1 MPDTSRSLQRAAP
14 IALPIAA
21 LFLAVDQLTKH
32 WAVNAL
38 QDGPKDVV
46 WTLRFNLAFN
56 SGMAFSRGKGLGPI
70 IGALALVVVVAA
82 VIILARSRGLQRSWA
97 LPIGMIVGGAAG
109 NLTDRL
115 FRGEGWLR
123 GSVVD
128 FIDVQWWPIFN
139 VADIGV
145 TVGGAWLL
153 FVTARAA
160 PAEPEPDPVPAP
172 DADAGAAGTA
182 TSDTEAADHG

>member
-1 MPDTSRSLQRAAP
+1 MPDSSRSLQRAAP

-21 LFLAVDQLTKH
+21 LVVLLDQLTKH
-32 WAVNAL
+32 WALNAL
-38 QDGPKDVV
+38 DTGPKDVV

-56 SGMAFSRGKGLGPI
+56 SGMAFSRGKGLGPV
-70 IGALALVVVVAA
+70 IGALALVVVVGA
-82 VIILARSRGLQRSWA
+82 VIALARSRGIQRTWA

-109 NLTDRL
+109 NLADRL
-115 FRGEGWLR
+115 FRGDGWLR

-128 FIDVQWWPIFN
+128 FIDFQWWPIFN

-153 FVTARAA
+153 LVTARAA
-160 PAEPEPDPVPAP
+160 PDPTEPADPVANPA
-172 DADAGAAGTA
+172 
-182 TSDTEAADHG
+182 AADHG

>member
-1 MPDTSRSLQRAAP
+1 MADSSRSLQRAAP
-14 IALPIAA
+14 IALPVAA
-21 LFLAVDQLTKH
+21 LVVLLDQLTKH
-32 WAVNAL
+32 WALNAL
-38 QDGPKDVV
+38 DTGPKHVV

-56 SGMAFSRGKGLGPI
+56 SGMAFSRGRGLGPV
-70 IGALALVVVVAA
+70 IGALALVVVVVA
-82 VIILARSRGLQRSWA
+82 VIGLARSRGLQRSWA

-128 FIDVQWWPIFN
+128 FIDLQWWPIFN

-153 FVTARAA
+153 LVTARATSEPTD
-160 PAEPEPDPVPAP
+160 PADPV
-172 DADAGAAGTA
+172 ADQAAVDRG
-182 TSDTEAADHG
+182 

>member
-1 MPDTSRSLQRAAP
+1 MPESTRSLQRAAP

-21 LFLAVDQLTKH
+21 LVVLLDQLTKH
-32 WAVNAL
+32 WALNAL
-38 QDGPKDVV
+38 DTGPRDVV

-56 SGMAFSRGKGLGPI
+56 SGMAFSRGKGLGPV
-70 IGALALVVVVAA
+70 IGALALVVVVGA
-82 VIILARSRGLQRSWA
+82 VIALARSRGIRRSWA

-115 FRGEGWLR
+115 FRGDGWLR

-128 FIDVQWWPIFN
+128 FIDFQWWPIFN

-153 FVTARAA
+153 LVTARTPTEPTQPADPAA
-160 PAEPEPDPVPAP
+160 DPAP
-172 DADAGAAGTA
+172 VERG
-182 TSDTEAADHG
+182 